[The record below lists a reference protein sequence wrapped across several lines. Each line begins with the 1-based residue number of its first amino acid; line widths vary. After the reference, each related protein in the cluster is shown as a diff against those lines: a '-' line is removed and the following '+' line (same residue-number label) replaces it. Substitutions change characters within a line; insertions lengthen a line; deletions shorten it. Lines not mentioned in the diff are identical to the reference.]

1 MKLKYISKIALTT
14 GLISLLSACDLTELD
29 INKDPNSPTVASA
42 KLLLPTAEI
51 AVVNAITAVNDNA
64 MGFAGL
70 LSSSDN
76 YDLNNQSYNGTWNNF
91 YRNMSNVE
99 AIINASA
106 NSPHYLGVAQALK
119 AFAMGNFVDTFGDAP
134 YSEAWKGNAET
145 AITTPKFDK
154 DSDIY
159 EALIKLCDEAAANLA
174 KGTAD
179 PLAASA
185 DFMYGGSAAKWIRFA
200 KSVKIK
206 LLLNARKGRTNG
218 NAELAAALAAG
229 GYITAPADDFTY
241 NFSTASSP
249 EGRHPWFQSAYL
261 ADNGFAYPAHQLMEE
276 MIFNKDPR
284 LDYYFYRQTS
294 TVLDPSNPTDRGTI
308 PYGGTYLVLKPSFL
322 AKWTTVFGAAPTTA
336 DKAYIAGFF
345 GRDRGDNT
353 GVPQDGALRTAPGC
367 YPAGGLFG
375 GRNVT
380 PRALTGGRGSGNG
393 IWPLLTSNNMKF
405 YQIEA
410 ILDGGA
416 TGDAKAIFE
425 AAIREHIS
433 RVIALGAKVDAAN
446 AVAPTAAYINDY
458 VAAQIKLYDA
468 ATSNTAKLNV
478 VAKQLWF
485 SSWGQGMEIW
495 NSMRRTGFPSQVNNP
510 IIKPPRQYALR
521 LPYPSQEGTLNPN
534 ATPKLTE
541 VIFDRDPVFWDKVK
555 IKWEF

>member
-1 MKLKYISKIALTT
+1 MKFKNISKVAFMT
-14 GLISLLSACDLTELD
+14 GLIGLLTACDLTDLD
-29 INKDPNSPTVASA
+29 INQNPNSPTVASA

-51 AVVNAITAVNDNA
+51 AVVNAVTAITQNA
-64 MGFAGL
+64 HGFVGL

-76 YDLNNQSYNGTWNNF
+76 YDLNNQSYNGTWNSF
-91 YRNMSNVE
+91 YRNMNNVE

-119 AFAMGNFVDTFGDAP
+119 AFATGNFVDTFGDCP
-134 YSEAWKGNAET
+134 YSEAWKGNAES

-154 DSDIY
+154 DSEIY
-159 EALIKLCDEAAANLA
+159 EALIKLCDEAVVNLS

-200 KSVKIK
+200 KSVKVR
-206 LLLNARKGRTNG
+206 LLLNARKGRASG
-218 NAELAAALAAG
+218 NADLNAALTAG
-229 GYITAPADDFTY
+229 GYITAAADDFTY
-241 NFSTASSP
+241 NYSTASSP

-261 ADNGFAYPAHQLMEE
+261 ADNGFAYPSHQLMEE

-284 LDYYFYRQTS
+284 LDFYFYRQTA
-294 TVLDPSNPTDRGTI
+294 TILDPSNPTDRGTI
-308 PYGGTYLVLKPSFL
+308 PYGGTYLVQKPAFL
-322 AKWTTVFGAAPTTA
+322 AKWATVFGAPPTAA

-375 GRNVT
+375 GRSVT

-393 IWPLLTSNNMKF
+393 IFPLLTSNNIKY

-410 ILDGGA
+410 ILDGGG

-425 AAIREHIS
+425 AAIREHIA
-433 RVIALGAKVDAAN
+433 RVAALGAKVDAAN
-446 AVAPTAAYINDY
+446 SVAPTAAAINDY
-458 VAAQIKLYDA
+458 VAAQLKLYDA
-468 ATSNTAKLNV
+468 APSNAAKLNV
-478 VAKQLWF
+478 VMKQQWY
-485 SSWGQGMEIW
+485 SSWGQGQEAW
-495 NSMRRTGFPSQVNNP
+495 NAMRRTGYPSTINNP
-510 IIKPPRQYALR
+510 IIKPPRQVALR
-521 LPYPSQEGTLNPN
+521 LPYPSQEGSLNPN
-534 ATPKLTE
+534 ATSKLTE
-541 VIFDRDPVFWDKVK
+541 VIFDRDPIFWDKVK

>member
-1 MKLKYISKIALTT
+1 
-14 GLISLLSACDLTELD
+14 
-29 INKDPNSPTVASA
+29 
-42 KLLLPTAEI
+42 
-51 AVVNAITAVNDNA
+51 
-64 MGFAGL
+64 
-70 LSSSDN
+70 
-76 YDLNNQSYNGTWNNF
+76 
-91 YRNMSNVE
+91 
-99 AIINASA
+99 
-106 NSPHYLGVAQALK
+106 
-119 AFAMGNFVDTFGDAP
+119 
-134 YSEAWKGNAET
+134 
-145 AITTPKFDK
+145 
-154 DSDIY
+154 
-159 EALIKLCDEAAANLA
+159 
-174 KGTAD
+174 
-179 PLAASA
+179 
-185 DFMYGGSAAKWIRFA
+185 
-200 KSVKIK
+200 
-206 LLLNARKGRTNG
+206 
-218 NAELAAALAAG
+218 
-229 GYITAPADDFTY
+229 
-241 NFSTASSP
+241 
-249 EGRHPWFQSAYL
+249 
-261 ADNGFAYPAHQLMEE
+261 
-276 MIFNKDPR
+276 
-284 LDYYFYRQTS
+284 
-294 TVLDPSNPTDRGTI
+294 
-308 PYGGTYLVLKPSFL
+308 LKPSFL

-425 AAIREHIS
+425 AAIREHIA

-446 AVAPTAAYINDY
+446 AVAPTAAYISDY
-458 VAAQIKLYDA
+458 VAAQLKLYDA
-468 ATSNTAKLNV
+468 ATSNNARLNI

-495 NSMRRTGFPSQVNNP
+495 NTMRRTGFPSQINNP
-510 IIKPPRQYALR
+510 IIKPARQYALR

-541 VIFDRDPVFWDKVK
+541 VIFDRDPIFWDKVK